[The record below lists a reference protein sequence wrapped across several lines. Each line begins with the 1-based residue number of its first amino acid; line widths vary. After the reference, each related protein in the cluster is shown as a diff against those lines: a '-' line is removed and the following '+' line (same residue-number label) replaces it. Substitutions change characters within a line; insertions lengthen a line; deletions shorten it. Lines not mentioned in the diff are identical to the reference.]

1 MQKSLV
7 NFLKENELF
16 SSCRF
21 SDDDLDLFAYQVEK
35 RFLAEY
41 LGGIVVEIED
51 VMSISPS
58 LSWREILEAG
68 AEKIVKHLDAD
79 AGSIR
84 LHDPETGHMVSFGSF
99 RFHDYTRIPSIPLKD
114 SIAGEVVRSGKSYK
128 VSDIMEEPLYR
139 DKDVVHQLGLNSLIA
154 VPIYIPRFLETETEI
169 RGALQIYYREKD
181 RRFDP
186 FEVTH
191 AEVLARRISH
201 VVARK
206 RIIDLSQLNLQKEK
220 LVEKIFLKLSNREGI
235 KLRDLFKL
243 MVPELVNIIEIQSC
257 ALFSLSQ
264 DRKTAWLEVSYP
276 TEQAQGKVGHALQ
289 ISEHP
294 YMTAILQ
301 KSKEKVDTE
310 TERIDPSY
318 VLIKD
323 PEKSELSNEA
333 LVSYMRQ
340 KKLNSV
346 LLIPLRGRAEV
357 RYFMVFYTADIR
369 QEFTGAEIDLL
380 TFFAKEVM
388 KALRMERLDDILHD
402 LKNPAV
408 AIGGFARRARKLL
421 DKENFESVR
430 DKIREALDIV
440 VEETD
445 RIQNLSTSAVIE
457 GRERP
462 VDVGETLK
470 RRFRLNAEAVRR
482 QGRTEIQAELL
493 DPDIEAG
500 LFIYCV
506 PFELERVFDNLLMNA
521 AQAVPGEGGF
531 LSAKC
536 FKNNN
541 GNVNIEITNTGFI
554 DEEHIR
560 RIRSGEVAGRGLNIV
575 FRFVESLAG
584 NLDISNDGSQTPLTI
599 SLPVCAECV

>member
-7 NFLKENELF
+7 SFLKENELF

-21 SDDDLDLFAYQVEK
+21 SDDDLELFAYQVEK

-58 LSWREILEAG
+58 LSWREILETG
-68 AEKIVKHLDAD
+68 AEKIVKHLGAD
-79 AGSIR
+79 AASIR
-84 LHDPETGHMVSFGSF
+84 LHDPETGEMVSFGSF
-99 RFHDYTRIPSIPLKD
+99 RFHDYTRIPSIPLND
-114 SIAGEVVRSGKSYK
+114 SIAGEVVQSGKSYK
-128 VSDIMEEPLYR
+128 VPDIMAEPLYR
-139 DKDVVHQLGLNSLIA
+139 DKDVVHKLGLNSLIA
-154 VPIYIPRFLETETEI
+154 VPIYIPRFLETEPEI

-186 FEVTH
+186 LEVTH

-264 DRKTAWLEVSYP
+264 DRKTAWLEISYP
-276 TEQAQGKVGHALQ
+276 TEQAQGKIGHVFRV
-289 ISEHP
+289 SEHP
-294 YMTAILQ
+294 YMTALLKNSQ
-301 KSKEKVDTE
+301 EKVDTE
-310 TERIDPSY
+310 TERIGPSY

-333 LVSYMRQ
+333 LVSYMRK

-346 LLIPLRGRAEV
+346 LLIPLKGRAEV

-402 LKNPAV
+402 LKNPAI

-421 DKENFESVR
+421 DKNDLESVR

-462 VDVGETLK
+462 VNVGETLK
-470 RRFRLNAEAVRR
+470 RRFRLNAEAVKR
-482 QGRTEIQAELL
+482 QGRTGIQAELQ
-493 DPDIEAG
+493 DVEEG

-521 AQAVPGEGGF
+521 VQAVPGEGGF
-531 LSAKC
+531 LRAKC
-536 FKNNN
+536 FKHNNSYV
-541 GNVNIEITNTGFI
+541 NVEIINTGFI
-554 DEEHIR
+554 DEQQIR

-584 NLDISNDGSQTPLTI
+584 NLDISNDGSQTTFTV
-599 SLPVCAECV
+599 SLPICAECS